1 MFATRPI
8 ARRLSLTLVHRS
20 PLLPSVPRPTHLPS
34 LSTLPARPFSTTH
47 ISRDTHAP
55 SNSAARDPRWRNGE
69 KVTYDELK
77 PVTQM
82 PSDDVLIVDV
92 REPSEVAL
100 GSIPSS
106 VNLPLSVF
114 EKAMSLDEGDFVKE
128 FGWRKPGKS
137 QPIVFYCRAGAR
149 AQTALDL
156 AKHKGYKYLRNYQG
170 SWLDWEKREK
180 ESNPHGDD

>member
-1 MFATRPI
+1 MSATRPI
-8 ARRLSLTLVHRS
+8 ARRLSLTLLSRS
-20 PLLPSVPRPTHLPS
+20 PILPILSIPILVRPTPV
-34 LSTLPARPFSTTH
+34 TLPTRAFHATP
-47 ISRDTHAP
+47 ISRNTHEP
-55 SNSAARDPRWRNGE
+55 SDRAAKDPRWREGQ

-82 PSDDVLIVDV
+82 PNV

-128 FGWRKPGKS
+128 FGWRKPTKS

-156 AKHKGYKYLRNYQG
+156 AKHKGFNLRNYEG

>member
-1 MFATRPI
+1 MSATRPI
-8 ARRLSLTLVHRS
+8 ARRLSLTLLSRS
-20 PLLPSVPRPTHLPS
+20 PILPSLTRPTRLPA
-34 LSTLPARPFSTTH
+34 LSTLPARPFS
-47 ISRDTHAP
+47 AP
-55 SNSAARDPRWRNGE
+55 SAPCTHHAQRYNASKDPRWKSGE

-128 FGWRKPGKS
+128 FGWRKPTKS

-156 AKHKGYKYLRNYQG
+156 AKHKGYKYVRNYEG

>member
-1 MFATRPI
+1 
-8 ARRLSLTLVHRS
+8 
-20 PLLPSVPRPTHLPS
+20 
-34 LSTLPARPFSTTH
+34 
-47 ISRDTHAP
+47 
-55 SNSAARDPRWRNGE
+55 
-69 KVTYDELK
+69 
-77 PVTQM
+77 M
-82 PSDDVLIVDV
+82 PNV

-128 FGWRKPGKS
+128 FGWRKPTKS

-156 AKHKGYKYLRNYQG
+156 AKHKGFK
-170 SWLDWEKREK
+170 
-180 ESNPHGDD
+180 